1 MRRVRFIGATL
12 VAVALTASACGGGD
26 DDNTVGGGQSSDTT
40 AARPTFA
47 AGTTMANLQS
57 KGKMIV
63 GVKFD
68 QPGLGQKNPVTNKIE
83 GFDVEIA
90 KQIALGI
97 YGGKIED
104 IESKIEFREAT
115 TPNREVFLEN
125 NTVDMVVATY
135 TINDARKQR
144 IDFAGPYYIAGQ
156 DIMVKA
162 NDNSIR
168 GVNDLAGKKTCSVRN
183 STPAANVKRVVPTA
197 DLTEFDQYSDCVQA
211 LRDGRVQSVTTDN
224 SILLGFV
231 AGAPTEFKI
240 VGNKFTDE
248 PYGIGVKRGDD
259 AFRNYINDR
268 LEAIYAN
275 GEWAKLFAATLGKL
289 GIPTPTPPPVNR
301 YTSAGAAPATTSGG
315 GTATTIPGAGSGTAT
330 TTVTGGTATTSAGGT
345 GSTTTAPSTTVAST
359 TSTTRAS

>member
-1 MRRVRFIGATL
+1 MRSIRLMTASLAALAL
-12 VAVALTASACGGGD
+12 VATACG
-26 DDNTVGGGQSSDTT
+26 DDNDDPAVGGGQSTGTT
-40 AARPTFA
+40 VAQPTFA
-47 AGTTMANLQS
+47 PGTTMAAIQS
-57 KGKMIV
+57 KGKIVV

-68 QPGLGQKNPVTNKIE
+68 QPGLGQKNPVTNKVE

-97 YGGKIED
+97 FGGRPSD

-125 NTVDMVVATY
+125 GTVDMVVATY

-156 DIMVKA
+156 DIMVKKS
-162 NDNSIR
+162 DNSIK
-168 GVNDLAGKKTCSVRN
+168 GVNDLAGTKTCSVRN
-183 STPAANVKRVVPTA
+183 STPAATVKRLVPTA

-211 LRDGRVQSVTTDN
+211 LRDNRVQSVTTDN

-231 AGAPTEFKI
+231 EASPNDFKI

-259 AFRNYINDR
+259 AFRNFINDR
-268 LEAIYAN
+268 LEEIYRN
-275 GEWAKLFAATLGKL
+275 GEWAKLFEATLGKL

-301 YTSAGAAPATTSGG
+301 YTSAGVAPSTT
-315 GTATTIPGAGSGTAT
+315 
-330 TTVTGGTATTSAGGT
+330 AGGT
-345 GSTTTAPSTTVAST
+345 GGTTTTVAPTST
-359 TSTTRAS
+359 TSTSRP

>member
-1 MRRVRFIGATL
+1 MRTIRMMAASL
-12 VAVALTASACGGGD
+12 AAVALVATACGDGD
-26 DDNTVGGGQSSDTT
+26 DEGTVTGGNQSSDTT
-40 AARPTFA
+40 TGRPTFA

-57 KGKMIV
+57 KGKIV
-63 GVKFD
+63 IGVKFD
-68 QPGLGQKNPVTNKIE
+68 QPGLGQKNPTTNKVE
-83 GFDVEIA
+83 GFDIEIA

-97 YGGKIED
+97 FGGSPND

-156 DIMVKA
+156 DILVKA

-168 GVNDLAGKKTCSVRN
+168 RYEDLAGKKTCSVRN
-183 STPAANVKRVVPTA
+183 STPAANVKRLVPTA

-211 LRDGRVQSVTTDN
+211 LRDNRVQSVTTDN

-231 AGAPTEFKI
+231 AASPTEFKI

-259 AFRNYINDR
+259 AFRNFINDR

-275 GEWAKLFAATLGKL
+275 GQWAALFQATLGRL

-301 YTSAGAAPATTSGG
+301 YASAGAAPSTTAAGG
-315 GTATTIPGAGSGTAT
+315 GTSPSTTQLTGAGGNASTTTTVAAT
-330 TTVTGGTATTSAGGT
+330 TTSR
-345 GSTTTAPSTTVAST
+345 P
-359 TSTTRAS
+359 

>member
-1 MRRVRFIGATL
+1 MRTIRMMAASL
-12 VAVALTASACGGGD
+12 AAVALVATACGDGD
-26 DDNTVGGGQSSDTT
+26 DDGTVTGGGQSSDTT
-40 AARPTFA
+40 TGRPTFA

-57 KGKMIV
+57 KGKIVV

-68 QPGLGQKNPVTNKIE
+68 QPGLGQKNPTTNKVE
-83 GFDVEIA
+83 GFDIEIA

-97 YGGKIED
+97 FGGSPND

-156 DIMVKA
+156 DILVKA

-168 GVNDLAGKKTCSVRN
+168 RYEDLAGKKTCSVRN
-183 STPAANVKRVVPTA
+183 STPAANVKRLVPTA

-211 LRDGRVQSVTTDN
+211 LRDNRVQSVTTDN

-231 AGAPTEFKI
+231 AASPTEFKI
-240 VGNKFTDE
+240 VGNKFTEE

-259 AFRNYINDR
+259 AFRNFINDR

-275 GEWAKLFAATLGKL
+275 GEWAKLFQATLGRL

-301 YTSAGAAPATTSGG
+301 YTSAGAAPSTTAAGG
-315 GTATTIPGAGSGTAT
+315 GTSPSTTQLTGAGGNAST
-330 TTVTGGTATTSAGGT
+330 TTVAAGGT
-345 GSTTTAPSTTVAST
+345 T
-359 TSTTRAS
+359 TSRP

>member
-1 MRRVRFIGATL
+1 MRNIRLMAASL
-12 VAVALTASACGGGD
+12 AAVALVATACGDSG
-26 DDNTVGGGQSSDTT
+26 TVTGGGQSSDTT
-40 AARPTFA
+40 IGRPSFA

-57 KGKMIV
+57 KGRIVV

-68 QPGLGQKNPVTNKIE
+68 QPGLGQKNPTTNKVE
-83 GFDVEIA
+83 GFDIEIA

-97 YGGKIED
+97 FGGSPND

-183 STPAANVKRVVPTA
+183 STPAANVKRLVPTA

-211 LRDGRVQSVTTDN
+211 LRDNRVQSVTTDN

-231 AGAPTEFKI
+231 AASPTEFKI

-259 AFRNYINDR
+259 AFRNFINDR

-275 GEWAKLFAATLGKL
+275 GEWAKLFQATLGRL

-301 YTSAGAAPATTSGG
+301 YTSAGAAPATTTAGG
-315 GTATTIPGAGSGTAT
+315 GPSPSTTQLTGAGGNAST
-330 TTVTGGTATTSAGGT
+330 TTVAPGGTTTSR
-345 GSTTTAPSTTVAST
+345 P
-359 TSTTRAS
+359 

>member
-1 MRRVRFIGATL
+1 MRRFRFLGATL
-12 VAVALTASACGGGD
+12 VAAALVATACGNSDDGG
-26 DDNTVGGGQSSDTT
+26 TVTGGQTNTT
-40 AARPTFA
+40 SNRPTFA

-57 KGKMIV
+57 KGKIVV

-68 QPGLGQKNPVTNKIE
+68 QPGLGQKNPISQKVE

-90 KQIALGI
+90 KQIAVGI
-97 YGGKIED
+97 FGGTIND
-104 IESKIEFREAT
+104 VESKIDFREST
-115 TPNREVFLEN
+115 TPNREVFIEN
-125 NTVDMVVATY
+125 GTVDMVVATY

-162 NDNSIR
+162 NDTSIK
-168 GVNDLAGKKTCSVRN
+168 GVADLAGKKTCSVRN
-183 STPAANVKRVVPTA
+183 STPAANIKRLQPTA

-259 AFRNYINDR
+259 AFRTFINDK
-268 LEAIYAN
+268 LEESYGN
-275 GEWAKLFAATLGKL
+275 GEWAKLFVATLGKL

-301 YTSAGAAPATTSGG
+301 YTSAGVAPSTTAG
-315 GTATTIPGAGSGTAT
+315 GAGAT
-330 TTVTGGTATTSAGGT
+330 TTVAGGG
-345 GSTTTAPSTTVAST
+345 GSTTILSQTTTTARP
-359 TSTTRAS
+359 

>member
-1 MRRVRFIGATL
+1 MRFRLVGATFL
-12 VAVALTASACGGGD
+12 ALALTATACGDSD
-26 DDNTVGGGQSSDTT
+26 DGTVSGGGQTGGGTT
-40 AARPTFA
+40 ETTKPTFA
-47 AGTTMANLQS
+47 AGTTMATLQS
-57 KGKMIV
+57 KGKIVV

-68 QPGLGQKNPVTNKIE
+68 QPGLGQKNPLNNKVE
-83 GFDVEIA
+83 GFDVEVA

-97 YGGKIED
+97 FGGSIND
-104 IESKIEFREAT
+104 IESKIEFKEST
-115 TPNREVFLEN
+115 TPNRETFIEN
-125 NTVDMVVATY
+125 GSVDMVVATY

-144 IDFAGPYYIAGQ
+144 IDFAGPYYVAGQ
-156 DIMVKA
+156 DILVKS
-162 NDNSIR
+162 NDTTIK
-168 GVNDLAGKKTCSVRN
+168 GVADLNGKKTCSVRN
-183 STPAANVKRVVPTA
+183 STPAANVKRMAPQA

-231 AGAPTEFKI
+231 NQSPTEFKI

-248 PYGIGVKRGDD
+248 PYGIGIKRGDD
-259 AFRNYINDR
+259 AFRTYINDR

-301 YTSAGAAPATTSGG
+301 YTSAGVAPATT
-315 GTATTIPGAGSGTAT
+315 
-330 TTVTGGTATTSAGGT
+330 
-345 GSTTTAPSTTVAST
+345 TTVAPT

>member
-1 MRRVRFIGATL
+1 MGNIRLMAASLAALAL
-12 VAVALTASACGGGD
+12 VATACGD
-26 DDNTVGGGQSSDTT
+26 DEDPAVSGGQSTATTT
-40 AARPTFA
+40 ASKPTFA
-47 AGTTMANLQS
+47 AGTTMASLQS
-57 KGKMIV
+57 KGKIVV

-68 QPGLGQKNPVTNKIE
+68 QPGLGQKNPVTNKVE

-97 YGGKIED
+97 FGGSIND
-104 IESKIEFREAT
+104 IESKIEFRESITA
-115 TPNREVFLEN
+115 NREVFLEN
-125 NTVDMVVATY
+125 GTVDMVVATY

-162 NDNSIR
+162 NDTSIK

-183 STPAANVKRVVPTA
+183 STPAANIKRLVPTA

-211 LRDGRVQSVTTDN
+211 LRDNRVTSVTTDN

-231 AGAPTEFKI
+231 AASPTEFKI

-259 AFRNYINDR
+259 AFRTYINDR

-275 GEWAKLFAATLGKL
+275 GEWAKLFVATLGKL

-301 YTSAGAAPATTSGG
+301 YASAGAAPATT
-315 GTATTIPGAGSGTAT
+315 
-330 TTVTGGTATTSAGGT
+330 
-345 GSTTTAPSTTVAST
+345 TTARP
-359 TSTTRAS
+359 

>member
-1 MRRVRFIGATL
+1 MRSIRL
-12 VAVALTASACGGGD
+12 MTASLAALALIATACGD
-26 DDNTVGGGQSSDTT
+26 DDDDPAVGGGQSTATT
-40 AARPTFA
+40 VGQPSFA

-57 KGKMIV
+57 KGKIVV

-68 QPGLGQKNPVTNKIE
+68 QPGLGQKNPVTNKVE

-97 YGGKIED
+97 FGGNVND

-125 NTVDMVVATY
+125 GTVDMVVATY

-156 DIMVKA
+156 DIMVKKS
-162 NDNSIR
+162 DNSIK
-168 GVNDLAGKKTCSVRN
+168 GVNDLAGTKTCSVRN
-183 STPAANVKRVVPTA
+183 STPAKNVQERVPTA
-197 DLTEFDQYSDCVQA
+197 DLTLFDQYSDCVQA
-211 LRDGRVQSVTTDN
+211 LRDNRVQSVTTDN

-231 AGAPTEFKI
+231 AQSPNDFKI

-259 AFRNYINDR
+259 AFRTFINDR
-268 LEAIYAN
+268 LEQIYRN
-275 GEWAKLFAATLGKL
+275 GEWAKLFEATLGKL

-301 YTSAGAAPATTSGG
+301 YTSAGAAPATT
-315 GTATTIPGAGSGTAT
+315 ATTVAAT
-330 TTVTGGTATTSAGGT
+330 TTSR
-345 GSTTTAPSTTVAST
+345 P
-359 TSTTRAS
+359 

>member
-1 MRRVRFIGATL
+1 MRRFRLLGVTL
-12 VAVALTASACGGGD
+12 VAVALMASACGDSD
-26 DDNTVGGGQSSDTT
+26 DSGTVEPGGQTNTT
-40 AARPTFA
+40 EAKPTFA
-47 AGTTMANLQS
+47 AGTTMATLLS
-57 KGKMIV
+57 KGKITV

-68 QPGLGQKNPVTNKIE
+68 QPGLGQKNPITNKVE

-97 YGGKIED
+97 FGGSIND
-104 IESKIEFREAT
+104 IESKIEFKEST

-125 NTVDMVVATY
+125 GTVDMVVATY

-162 NDNSIR
+162 NDTSIK

-183 STPAANVKRVVPTA
+183 STPAANIKRLVPTA

-211 LRDGRVQSVTTDN
+211 LRDGRVTSVTTDN

-231 AGAPTEFKI
+231 AASPTDFKI
-240 VGNKFTDE
+240 VGNKFTEE

-259 AFRNYINDR
+259 AFRTYINDR

-301 YTSAGAAPATTSGG
+301 YASAGVAPATTV
-315 GTATTIPGAGSGTAT
+315 TTVAAT
-330 TTVTGGTATTSAGGT
+330 TTSR
-345 GSTTTAPSTTVAST
+345 P
-359 TSTTRAS
+359 

>member
-1 MRRVRFIGATL
+1 MRTIRMMAASL
-12 VAVALTASACGGGD
+12 AAVALVATACGDGD
-26 DDNTVGGGQSSDTT
+26 DDGTVTGGGQSSDTT
-40 AARPTFA
+40 TGRPSFA

-57 KGKMIV
+57 KGKIVV

-68 QPGLGQKNPVTNKIE
+68 QPGLGQKNPTTNKVE

-97 YGGKIED
+97 FGGSPND

-125 NTVDMVVATY
+125 GTVDMVVATY

-156 DIMVKA
+156 DILVKA

-168 GVNDLAGKKTCSVRN
+168 RYEDLAGKKTCSVRN
-183 STPAANVKRVVPTA
+183 STPAANVKRLVPTA

-211 LRDGRVQSVTTDN
+211 LRDNRVQSVTTDN

-231 AGAPTEFKI
+231 AASPTEFKI

-259 AFRNYINDR
+259 AFRNFINDR

-275 GEWAKLFAATLGKL
+275 GEWAKLFQATLGRL

-301 YTSAGAAPATTSGG
+301 YASAGAAPATTTAGG
-315 GTATTIPGAGSGTAT
+315 GGSPSTTQLTGAGGNASTTTTVAAT
-330 TTVTGGTATTSAGGT
+330 TTSR
-345 GSTTTAPSTTVAST
+345 P
-359 TSTTRAS
+359 

>member
-1 MRRVRFIGATL
+1 MRNIRLMAASL
-12 VAVALTASACGGGD
+12 AAVALFATACGD
-26 DDNTVGGGQSSDTT
+26 DEDDGTVSPGGQSSDTT
-40 AARPTFA
+40 TGRPSFA
-47 AGTTMANLQS
+47 AGTTMANLQG
-57 KGKMIV
+57 KGKIVV

-68 QPGLGQKNPVTNKIE
+68 QPGLGQKNPTTNKVE

-97 YGGKIED
+97 FGGKIED

-125 NTVDMVVATY
+125 GTVDMVVATY

-156 DIMVKA
+156 DILVKA
-162 NDNSIR
+162 NDTSIR
-168 GVNDLAGKKTCSVRN
+168 RYEDLAGKKTCSVRN
-183 STPAANVKRVVPTA
+183 STPAANVKRLVPTA

-211 LRDGRVQSVTTDN
+211 LRDNRVQSVTTDN

-231 AGAPTEFKI
+231 AASPTEFKI

-259 AFRNYINDR
+259 AFRTYINDR

-275 GEWAKLFAATLGKL
+275 GEWAKLFVATLGKL

-301 YTSAGAAPATTSGG
+301 YTSAGAAPSTTAAGG
-315 GTATTIPGAGSGTAT
+315 GTGPTTSQATGSGGNA
-330 TTVTGGTATTSAGGT
+330 
-345 GSTTTAPSTTVAST
+345 STTTTVAST
-359 TSTTRAS
+359 TSTSRP